1 MSDNIAKIPEE
12 NVSSA
17 VECEDGNYEIT
28 LSAENILDLPR
39 ETAVQIIEY
48 ILEQW
53 HNATHEEEESDYP
66 EDANLEMG
74 FDPYLGC
81 YTEDC

>member
-12 NVSSA
+12 NVNSA

-39 ETAVQIIEY
+39 ETAIKVIEY

-53 HNATHEEEESDYP
+53 HDACHEEEESDYP

-81 YTEDC
+81 YTDDC